1 MLDQAL
7 AAVPHA
13 LKTGGR
19 LAVLTYQSLEDRV
32 VKNWIRDHAEEEKR
46 QPGMAFGQP
55 NAERWVKSLGEAVP
69 SEEEISAN
77 PRARSARLRGAERIG
92 GGAS

>member
-1 MLDQAL
+1 K
-7 AAVPHA
+7 P
-13 LKTGGR
+13 GGR

-55 NAERWVKSLGEAVP
+55 NPQRWVRSLGEAVP
-69 SEEEISAN
+69 SETEVAAN
-77 PRARSARLRGAERIG
+77 PRARSARLRGAERTG
-92 GGAS
+92 EAFR